1 MASAEVQHW
10 EHLGTWQ
17 FLRKAPNAGLH
28 KWLTSVMTLTV
39 SKFCPDFKILYSY
52 VAFTPFSGE
61 AHTSLHFLVLGE
73 QQQSTSAVSDTVTV
87 RFSGKSSIIKTPL
100 LYWESIIKLFVV
112 VATVNLCLNTYG
124 KLQAEWVNNKRL
136 ILEPHLLEELINEVS

>member
-1 MASAEVQHW
+1 
-10 EHLGTWQ
+10 
-17 FLRKAPNAGLH
+17 
-28 KWLTSVMTLTV
+28 MTLTV

-61 AHTSLHFLVLGE
+61 AHTSLHFLALGE

-100 LYWESIIKLFVV
+100 LY
-112 VATVNLCLNTYG
+112 
-124 KLQAEWVNNKRL
+124 
-136 ILEPHLLEELINEVS
+136 